1 MPKDILG
8 KKIRILEM
16 QGESQYAGKEG
27 IVQYI
32 DDIGQL
38 HGTWGGCAVI
48 PGVDSYAIIG
58 SGGTYA
64 KQRKSGNIETLV
76 RHFGRFGQGYK

>member
-58 SGGTYA
+58 
-64 KQRKSGNIETLV
+64 
-76 RHFGRFGQGYK
+76 